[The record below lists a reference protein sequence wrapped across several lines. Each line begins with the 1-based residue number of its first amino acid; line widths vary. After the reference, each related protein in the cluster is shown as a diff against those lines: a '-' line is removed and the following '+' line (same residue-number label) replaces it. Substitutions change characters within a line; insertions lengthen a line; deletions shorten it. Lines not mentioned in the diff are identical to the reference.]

1 MFIDMNRLD
10 YSVDI
15 RARIADDR
23 MIVSFGDYA
32 FMSLTISE
40 VEQLQ
45 YEMNAALM
53 VERDKHAA
61 WLEAD
66 AHDADGS
73 LMDLVHGGNAGGQQ

>member
-10 YSVDI
+10 YSADI
-15 RARIADDR
+15 RARITEDR
-23 MIVSFGDYA
+23 MVISFGDYA

-40 VEQLQ
+40 VDELQ
-45 YEMNAALM
+45 YEINTALM
-53 VERDKHAA
+53 VARDAHAA

-73 LMDLVHGGNAGGQQ
+73 VMDLVHGANAGGRQ

>member
-23 MIVSFGDYA
+23 MVVSFGDYA
-32 FMSLTISE
+32 FMSLTMNE

-45 YEMNAALM
+45 YEINAALM

-66 AHDADGS
+66 AHAADGTLS
-73 LMDLVHGGNAGGQQ
+73 DMVHGGNAGGRQ

>member
-15 RARIADDR
+15 RARITEDR
-23 MIVSFGDYA
+23 MVISFGDYA
-32 FMSLTISE
+32 FMSLTEIE

-45 YEMNAALM
+45 YEINAALM
-53 VERDKHAA
+53 VERDKQAA

-66 AHDADGS
+66 AHDADGT
-73 LMDLVHGGNAGGQQ
+73 LLDMVHGGNAGGRQ